1 MDKLYCDV
9 DKMWKDVWKMN
20 YTYIL
25 KCADGTLYTG
35 WTNDVEKRVKIHNE
49 GKGAKYT
56 KYRRP
61 VELVYY
67 ETFQTKSEAMRR
79 EYEIKQLPRKKKELL
94 LATFQLTENKV
105 VHNDEVAEAST
116 HNE

>member
-20 YTYIL
+20 YTYLL

-35 WTNDVEKRVKIHNE
+35 WTNDVEKRVKMHNE

-56 KYRRP
+56 KHRRP

>member
-1 MDKLYCDV
+1 
-9 DKMWKDVWKMN
+9 MN

-25 KCADGTLYTG
+25 KCADGSLYTG
-35 WTNDVEKRVKIHNE
+35 WTNDIEKRVKAHNE

-67 ETFQTKSEAMRR
+67 ETFQTKQEAMRR
-79 EYEIKQLPRKKKELL
+79 EYEIKHLPRKKKELL
-94 LATFQLTENKV
+94 IIDFSLSENEV
-105 VHNDEVAEAST
+105 VHNDEVAEASA
-116 HNE
+116 HNK

>member
-1 MDKLYCDV
+1 MARYTQAGRM
-9 DKMWKDVWKMN
+9 MWK
-20 YTYIL
+20 
-25 KCADGTLYTG
+25 
-35 WTNDVEKRVKIHNE
+35 KRVKMHNE

-79 EYEIKQLPRKKKELL
+79 EYETNNCRGRRKELL